1 MDLTATAWTLLPP
14 IIAIALALITKEVY
28 SSLLIGILAG
38 GLLFTG
44 FNPLHAVETT
54 FEVMGSKLG
63 ENINICI
70 FLVLLG
76 ILVSLVTKSGAS
88 RAYGDWASKTIRS
101 RRGAAYAT
109 SFLGIFIFVDD
120 YFNCLTVGTVMR
132 PVTDRYGVTR
142 AKLAYIID
150 ATAAPV
156 CIIAP
161 ISSWAAAVG
170 SSLPESSSID
180 GFSLFLQTIPMNLY
194 ALLTIGFLIWLM
206 GADFDFGPMGRYEA
220 EHKDDDLTQLEQTH
234 VVGGAGKVYDLI
246 LPICVLIALCIAGM
260 LYTGGIFE
268 GVGVIDAFAGC
279 DSSTSLVLGSF
290 FTLIFTFLLYI
301 PRRILTFSQFCEAF
315 TEGFKAMVPAILIL
329 TLAWTLSGVCSEE
342 YLDIGG
348 FVSSI
353 VDGEAMIAMLM
364 PAIFFLISLGLAFA
378 TGTSWGTFGIL
389 IPIAVAVFGDAGG
402 TMLVMTV
409 AACLSGAVCG
419 DHVSPISDTTILAS
433 AGAQCNHIDH
443 VSTQMPYALLIAA
456 ICFVGFLIG
465 GLMGNGFV
473 ALVVGVALLVAAIL
487 VITARY
493 NRSKAKN

>member
-353 VDGEAMIAMLM
+353 VDGESMIAMLM

-465 GLMGNGFV
+465 GLVGNGFA
-473 ALVVGVALLVAAIL
+473 ALVVGVTLLVAAIL

>member
-353 VDGEAMIAMLM
+353 VDGESMIAMLM

-433 AGAQCNHIDH
+433 AGAQCNHIAH

-465 GLMGNGFV
+465 GLVGNGFV